1 MIKKGIGV
9 TIIFIIS
16 TFIQLVSQIV
26 VTRLFGARID
36 LDIFLAAVAM
46 PTIFVTII
54 YGTLNDAFLPLYG
67 ERRAQNNADADSYFF
82 STLLLL
88 TGISFVIALLMNL
101 FSPVISAA
109 LYQSRGEQ
117 FVKDVSI
124 QMSYMFYS
132 IPLSVIATLFGTYLY
147 VQKKFIRFPLAQLIG
162 SLANL
167 AIIILLAPTFRIW
180 ALVVAFVINILIQII
195 FVIPKLT
202 FSFNF
207 KNIKF
212 YTLLIAWIPLI
223 IGSFALRTDTLLIR
237 SFGASLPQGYL
248 VYLNLISKIFSLA
261 TSVMTIGIQIILLPH
276 IVEYLSNKNYTK
288 AIENV
293 NKAKITAVGISV
305 VVTILLALIAPI
317 AIKLLFVG
325 NKFTPKDAEVTISL
339 LPLFILPAIGWG
351 VNSVFFQPLIAL
363 KKQIP
368 LGIINVIALIIGWS
382 GGLIIKNV
390 FGTLPG
396 IAGGLILLLFSGILG
411 SELLWQFYKKKLVE
425 SPLLS

>member
-351 VNSVFFQPLIAL
+351 VNSVFF
-363 KKQIP
+363 
-368 LGIINVIALIIGWS
+368 
-382 GGLIIKNV
+382 
-390 FGTLPG
+390 
-396 IAGGLILLLFSGILG
+396 
-411 SELLWQFYKKKLVE
+411 
-425 SPLLS
+425 